1 MRKKERIFSN
11 FDLPLLISV
20 LAIMAVGMTTIYS
33 VTFVPDHSSF
43 FDECDWIIEGR
54 ELQADNVR
62 ILVLWLVN
70 GNNSRW
76 TIGER
81 MVEGG
86 DQRRTKGVLVVDECE
101 WIIKGC
107 D

>member
-1 MRKKERIFSN
+1 MGGQ
-11 FDLPLLISV
+11 V
-20 LAIMAVGMTTIYS
+20 V
-33 VTFVPDHSSF
+33 
-43 FDECDWIIEGR
+43 DECDWIIEGR

-76 TIGER
+76 TIGE
-81 MVEGG
+81 
-86 DQRRTKGVLVVDECE
+86 TKGGLEFDLCE
-101 WIIKGC
+101 WIIKGS